1 MSEQLACRVSGKNR
15 SAFREKKPEMGFE
28 EVELRADLQA
38 LVVKLASNRPASGA
52 LTGLNSPLARSTTGA
67 TLLTGRHRAS
77 TQGHRG
83 RRKVPGR

>member
-38 LVVKLASNRPASGA
+38 VAVRNPVWEWREHGV
-52 LTGLNSPLARSTTGA
+52 T
-67 TLLTGRHRAS
+67 
-77 TQGHRG
+77 
-83 RRKVPGR
+83 